1 MRQTARIL
9 IVEGDA
15 ILARDLEASLS
26 AMGYVVTGVASS
38 GEEAVQ
44 LASQNK
50 PDLVLMDVMFE
61 GEMDGIET
69 AQRLRDRHDLPV
81 IYLAAEGDEAT
92 FERAKQTL
100 PLAYVFKPFDAK
112 ELGLTIRTSLERR
125 RLETELEAAEQRF
138 TALMDAV
145 HDGVV
150 MTDVDGAVTFV
161 NRVALALSQYR
172 PSEITGIDWT
182 QLLSPIDA
190 SPRSRR
196 SMARNPKSSERTAEL
211 VAKDGTRTLVRYE
224 SAPIV
229 DTKGNV
235 IGVIFAFRS

>member
-81 IYLAAEGDEAT
+81 IYLAAEGDE
-92 FERAKQTL
+92 
-100 PLAYVFKPFDAK
+100 KPSS
-112 ELGLTIRTSLERR
+112 R
-125 RLETELEAAEQRF
+125 
-138 TALMDAV
+138 
-145 HDGVV
+145 
-150 MTDVDGAVTFV
+150 
-161 NRVALALSQYR
+161 R
-172 PSEITGIDWT
+172 PSSV
-182 QLLSPIDA
+182 L
-190 SPRSRR
+190 PR
-196 SMARNPKSSERTAEL
+196 
-211 VAKDGTRTLVRYE
+211 
-224 SAPIV
+224 
-229 DTKGNV
+229 
-235 IGVIFAFRS
+235 